1 MLAMVTLA
9 GCGKEG
15 PMGPKGDTGATG
27 GQGSPGSVQSFVLYV
42 DPTNNNQAT
51 RFLLTCVKS
60 YTLGGLTAVS
70 SVVNVYAKIPSIS
83 EDWIALPLSF
93 RESDGTL
100 SNVYFSVAPG
110 QVVVNTINASR
121 PTSGFQV
128 YITVVN

>member
-1 MLAMVTLA
+1 
-9 GCGKEG
+9 
-15 PMGPKGDTGATG
+15 MGPAGPQGKQGDAGRDD
-27 GQGSPGSVQSFVLYV
+27 SVQSFVLYV
-42 DPTNNNQAT
+42 DPTNKNQAT

-70 SVVNVYAKIPSIS
+70 SVVNVYARIPSIS
-83 EDWIALPLSF
+83 QDWIALPLTF
-93 RESDGTL
+93 MEPDGTL

-110 QVVVNTINASR
+110 QVVVNTFNNSR